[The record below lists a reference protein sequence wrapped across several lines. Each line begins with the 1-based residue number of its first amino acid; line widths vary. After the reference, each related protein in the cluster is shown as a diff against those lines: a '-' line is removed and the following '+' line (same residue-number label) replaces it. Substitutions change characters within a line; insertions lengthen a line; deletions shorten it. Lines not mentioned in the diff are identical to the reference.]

1 MPTYAFLHAPTRLT
15 TRLHR
20 KENAPLPRSRLA
32 DYIQSF
38 GTRFDARVLSMPGRS
53 TSELLRTL

>member
-1 MPTYAFLHAPTRLT
+1 MPTYAFLHAPARLT
-15 TRLHR
+15 THLHR
-20 KENAPLPRSRLA
+20 KENAPLPRDRLA
-32 DYIQSF
+32 GHIHCF

>member
-1 MPTYAFLHAPTRLT
+1 MPTYAFLHAPAYLT
-15 TRLHR
+15 IHLHR
-20 KENAPLPRSRLA
+20 KENAPLPRNRLA
-32 DYIQSF
+32 GYIHCF

>member
-1 MPTYAFLHAPTRLT
+1 MPTYAFLHAPTCLT

-20 KENAPLPRSRLA
+20 KENAPLPRNHLA
-32 DYIQSF
+32 DYIHCF